1 MLISVTCRND
11 MTNDPPRDNFHVVL
25 VEPEN
30 SLNIGAVARAM
41 MNLGFRHLHLVAP
54 IHFDRDQTVVTAR
67 NAETLLDSALVHA
80 TFEEAI
86 ADMEEVVGLALRKGT
101 NPAHFV
107 TLDEWTGALPN
118 RPFRKT
124 ALVFGPENN
133 GLRQEHLNQCRWVI
147 RIPSHEEFSAFNLS
161 QSVLLTL
168 YDISR
173 VLPDDSVLQFPRPDA
188 EPPTWNDYFHL
199 DRHLDAVMAE
209 SGFIRN
215 GSPTPGP
222 SVVKNLFRRLE
233 LNQAEMRLLLALFSR
248 VHSSL
253 QRNPKE
259 DVNNEDRG

>member
-1 MLISVTCRND
+1 MSDN
-11 MTNDPPRDNFHVVL
+11 PRDYFHVVL

-54 IHFDRDQTVVTAR
+54 IHFDREQTVVTAR
-67 NAETLLDSALVHA
+67 HADFLLDSVTVYP
-80 TFEEAI
+80 TFMEAI
-86 ADMEEVVGLALRKGT
+86 AGMEEVVGLALRKGT

-107 TLDEWTGALPN
+107 TLDEWVAPLPKRAL
-118 RPFRKT
+118 RKT

-147 RIPSHEEFSAFNLS
+147 RIPSDESFSAFNLS

-168 YDISR
+168 YEINKS
-173 VLPDDSVLQFPRPDA
+173 LPEDAALQFPRPDA
-188 EPPTWNDYFHL
+188 DLPNWNDFFHL
-199 DRHLDAVMAE
+199 DRHLDAVMQD

-222 SVVKNLFRRLE
+222 NTVKNLFRRID
-233 LNQAEMRLLLALFSR
+233 LNAQEMRLLLALFSR
-248 VHSSL
+248 VSSSL
-253 QRNPKE
+253 QRNQE
-259 DVNNEDRG
+259 SDESANQAE